1 METKPS
7 RSERIRQAARKGD
20 LNGGMKRRIRK
31 ADDAGPDT
39 AAIGEAVKI
48 SAPANLASEA
58 KHIGRP
64 SGYSKELGEIICKR
78 ISDGEHISNL
88 IRDGLISSNGALY
101 RWQEANPEFR
111 EAVERAQEARAEVWA
126 DQLIEIA
133 DNANL
138 DPNDRRVRVET
149 RWKVIGSLLY
159 RRYGVK
165 QQIDINQKIDVGSTA
180 AGVLMRLTEQAK
192 QARLEHQVID
202 ITPSSD

>member
-20 LNGGMKRRIRK
+20 LNGGMKRRVRK
-31 ADDAGPDT
+31 ADDAGQD
-39 AAIGEAVKI
+39 AVAIGEAVKI
-48 SAPANLASEA
+48 SAPANLPSEA

-64 SGYSKELGEIICKR
+64 TIFSQSLADAIVNHIICGGHMSAVKEKFGIDPGTIWSWR
-78 ISDGEHISNL
+78 KKH
-88 IRDGLISSNGALY
+88 
-101 RWQEANPEFR
+101 EAFD
-111 EAVERAQEARAEVWA
+111 EAVARAEEARAELWS

-133 DNANL
+133 DSAEL

-202 ITPSSD
+202 ITPSKD